1 MGKAYS
7 ASVGLGPVTDPISF
21 VTREALGLEH
31 AFSPDLSLEVEI
43 KLVWIFVL
51 PRQAVMQLLEAMPAN
66 APLDLLDGFLFP
78 DQDAQG
84 LAVQR
89 ITGFQFANR
98 EGDAEGCLAH
108 GSNISESLQTQSA
121 ARSGDAPVWG
131 QSDPQARGLAV
142 NA

>member
-1 MGKAYS
+1 MGKPYS
-7 ASVGLGPVTDPISF
+7 AWP
-21 VTREALGLEH
+21 EH
-31 AFSPDLSLEVEI
+31 ASSSDLSLEVEV

-66 APLDLLDGFLFP
+66 APLNLLEGFLFP

-89 ITGFQFANR
+89 ITGFQFANG

-108 GSNISESLQTQSA
+108 GSNVSDFLQTQSA
-121 ARSGDAPVWG
+121 ARFGDAPIWG
-131 QSDPQARGLAV
+131 HSILMRGGCREGLAGV
-142 NA
+142 EPRARAGAAQS